1 MANIASN
8 KVFVFPNSE
17 RGTSKPD
24 ARIFYEKNTT
34 NLINQL
40 LGKGSF
46 VITPEFDENN
56 PFRFNI
62 KGYYFEIST
71 GQTIIDSAT
80 GSGSNI
86 YAAIKIVVNNNL
98 PELKGNDDAE
108 KYTGLD
114 IVRSDTVPTTLDV
127 TYLQL
132 LKLEGTNWVIPD
144 ESRIQF
150 IKQNGNT
157 LSNSNLINPTITD
170 GTLTGSTRNE
180 GDLTGGTLNP
190 DSIECSSI
198 HGNITEGSEFSG
210 GFINQ
215 SDITGGTIV
224 GSTIKQVSISTVDDQ
239 FKTQIGSAE
248 LNTDGSID
256 NANLNNATI
265 SGGSIDTIDIANANI
280 SGSTISGGSSIDGS
294 VINECTISGGTIV
307 GSTLQDITITA
318 ISGGRNYLSSCVIT
332 DSEISGSTIDGIDGG
347 EIA

>member
-8 KVFVFPNSE
+8 EVFVFPNSE
-17 RGTSKPD
+17 RGTSKPE

-40 LGKGSF
+40 LGKDSF
-46 VITPEFDENN
+46 VITPEFDPNN

-71 GQTIIDSAT
+71 GGAITKFAT
-80 GSGSNI
+80 ENDSNI
-86 YAAIKIVVNNNL
+86 YATIKIKDNNNL
-98 PELKGNDDAE
+98 PELIGTDDKGN
-108 KYTGLD
+108 YTGLD
-114 IVRSDTVPTTLDV
+114 IVISDTDPTDSSKDYIFA
-127 TYLQL
+127 YLQL
-132 LKLEGTNWVIPD
+132 LKKEKTGWVIPD

-150 IKQNGNT
+150 IKQNGTT
-157 LSNSNLINPTITD
+157 LSKSNLINPAI
-170 GTLTGSTRNE
+170 
-180 GDLTGGTLNP
+180 TGGTLVGGKLNP

-198 HGNITEGSEFSG
+198 HGTITKGSGFNS

-248 LNTDGSID
+248 LNKDGSID

-265 SGGSIDTIDIANANI
+265 SGGSIVVVDISNANI
-280 SGSTISGGSSIDGS
+280 SGSTISSGSSIDGS
-294 VINECTISGGTIV
+294 VINECTINGGTIK

-318 ISGGRNYLSSCVIT
+318 TSGGRNYLSSCVIT
-332 DSEISGSTIDGIDGG
+332 DGEISGSTIDGIDGG

>member
-1 MANIASN
+1 MANIDSS
-8 KVFVFPNSE
+8 KVFVFPSSE
-17 RGTSKPD
+17 RGTTKPD

-40 LGKGSF
+40 LGKDSF

-98 PELKGNDDAE
+98 PELEGNDVAE

-114 IVRSDTVPTTLDV
+114 IVRSATVPTTIDV

-132 LKLEGTNWVIPD
+132 LKLEGTNWVIPN

-157 LSNSNLINPTITD
+157 LFNSNLINPATTG
-170 GTLTGSTRNE
+170 GT
-180 GDLTGGTLNP
+180 LTGGTLNP

-256 NANLNNATI
+256 NAKLNNVTI
-265 SGGSIDTIDIANANI
+265 SGGSIAVVDISNANI
-280 SGSTISGGSSIDGS
+280 SGSTISNGSSIDGS
-294 VINECTISGGTIV
+294 VINEGTINGGTIA

-318 ISGGRNYLSSCVIT
+318 TSGGRNYLSSCVIT

>member
-1 MANIASN
+1 MANIASSE
-8 KVFVFPNSE
+8 VFVFPSSE
-17 RGTSKPD
+17 RGTTQSD

-40 LGKGSF
+40 LGKDSF
-46 VITPEFDENN
+46 VITPEFDLDN

-62 KGYYFEIST
+62 EGYYFEISK
-71 GQTIIDSAT
+71 GKTIITSAT

-114 IVRSDTVPTTLDV
+114 IVRSAKDPTDPNSASDFDPEF
-127 TYLQL
+127 TYLKL
-132 LKLEGTNWVIPD
+132 LTTKDEANWSIPD

-150 IKQNGNT
+150 IKQNGTT
-157 LSNSNLINPTITD
+157 LSNSNLINPAITG
-170 GTLTGSTRNE
+170 GTLTG
-180 GDLTGGTLNP
+180 GKLNP

-198 HGNITEGSEFSG
+198 HGSITIGSGFNS

-215 SDITGGTIV
+215 SNITDGTIT
-224 GSTIKQVSISTVDDQ
+224 GSTIKQVSIITEDDNH
-239 FKTQIGSAE
+239 KTQIGSAE

-280 SGSTISGGSSIDGS
+280 SGSTISGRSSIDGS

-307 GSTLQDITITA
+307 GSTLQNITITA

-332 DSEISGSTIDGIDGG
+332 DSEISGSTRAGIDGG

>member
-1 MANIASN
+1 MANIDSS
-8 KVFVFPNSE
+8 KVFVFPSSE
-17 RGTSKPD
+17 RGTTKPD

-40 LGKGSF
+40 LGKDSF

-98 PELKGNDDAE
+98 PELEGNDVAE

-114 IVRSDTVPTTLDV
+114 IVRSATVPTTIDV

-132 LKLEGTNWVIPD
+132 LKLEGTNWVIPN

-157 LSNSNLINPTITD
+157 LFNSNLINPAITG
-170 GTLTGSTRNE
+170 GTLTG
-180 GDLTGGTLNP
+180 GKLNP

-198 HGNITEGSEFSG
+198 HGTITRGSKFNNGS
-210 GFINQ
+210 INQ
-215 SDITGGTIV
+215 SAITDGTIT

-265 SGGSIDTIDIANANI
+265 SGGSIDVVDIANANI

-294 VINECTISGGTIV
+294 VINECTINGGTIV

-318 ISGGRNYLSSCVIT
+318 TSGGRNYLSSCVIT